1 MIGSSVVADKVA
13 VAFLTL
19 SLGATGLFA
28 YTIKHDY
35 DTRGTQVA
43 ASGQGVGGADTTQ
56 STDTSTGAAAGGSSG
71 GGGSTT
77 TTSGGGGGTTGGGT
91 AAGQVAS
98 SQASSGVSKDK
109 ILVGG
114 IYDMTG
120 PVDSSVERD
129 TVRAYF
135 AKVNASGGVN
145 GRQLVLLPCDGYYDN
160 VHSHQCATTMVD
172 NKVLA
177 TVGNTFPGGEQ
188 DQVPFLNHEGIPTVG
203 GLGVPNEYNN
213 SLSYPVSPSF
223 SFAGN
228 ALAAQIKQ
236 LQASSPYYRHPAILY
251 ISDVPWVA
259 PVIKAVEDS
268 LASIGVHPTHV
279 EQASATNDP
288 DFTQH
293 VANLENKNDG
303 DPNTGDKGPCANP
316 PESAGACPDSIIAAT
331 DPFSYSKLFQ
341 AMDRV
346 NWHPPVVAGGLDK
359 GNVQSTYGDQLGC
372 GSCGTGASARQAVS
386 ETPYLS
392 PLDPANS
399 NNATVKDYLG
409 TMQRY
414 FPSQVPALDVYSQ
427 IAWSAAQVFVEAAKR
442 AGPNLTRET
451 LVAALNGMKDYDTGW
466 STKITYSQASGH
478 DPNHCY
484 YFLRHDAKS
493 SDQGGTWRQYTGL
506 QCL

>member
-1 MIGSSVVADKVA
+1 MMGGSSVFDKA
-13 VAFLTL
+13 TIAFVTL
-19 SLGATGLFA
+19 SMAFTGVFA
-28 YTIKHDY
+28 YTIKQDY
-35 DTRGTQVA
+35 DQRGNQTA
-43 ASGQGVGGADTTQ
+43 
-56 STDTSTGAAAGGSSG
+56 AAAGGVAAADQSGTASGGDTGTGTTSTG

-77 TTSGGGGGTTGGGT
+77 STGGGGGGGSTRAT
-91 AAGQVAS
+91 AAGQLAS
-98 SQASSGVSKDK
+98 TQAASGVSKDK

-114 IYDMTG
+114 IFDMTG

-135 AKVNASGGVN
+135 AKINAQGGVN
-145 GRQLVLLPCDGYYDN
+145 GRQLTLLPCDGYYDN
-160 VHSHQCATTMVD
+160 VHSHQCATTMID

-188 DQVPFLNHEGIPTVG
+188 DNVPFLNKAGIPTVG

-213 SLSYPVSPSF
+213 ALSYPVSPSF
-223 SFAGN
+223 AFAGN
-228 ALAAQIKQ
+228 ALAAQLKE
-236 LQASSPYYRHPAILY
+236 LQATSPYYRHPAILY

-268 LASIGVHPTHV
+268 LATIGVHPTHV

-288 DFTQH
+288 DYTQH

-303 DPNTGDKGPCANP
+303 DPTTGDKGPCAP
-316 PESAGACPDSIIAAT
+316 KPESAGACPDSIIAAT

-359 GNVQSTYGDQLGC
+359 GTVQSTYGDQLGC
-372 GSCGTGASARQAVS
+372 SSCGTGAQPRQAVS

-399 NNATVKDYLG
+399 NNATVKDYLS

-414 FPSQVPALDVYSQ
+414 FPSQVPAMDVYTQ
-427 IAWSAAQVFVEAAKR
+427 IAWSAAQVFVQAAKN
-442 AGPNLTRET
+442 AGPNLTRAT
-451 LVAALNGMKDYDTGW
+451 LAAELNKLKNFDTGW
-466 STKITYSQASGH
+466 STPITYSTGAGH

-484 YFLRHDAKS
+484 YFMRHDAKS
-493 SDQGGTWRQYTGL
+493 SDDGGTWRQYSGL
-506 QCL
+506 RCL